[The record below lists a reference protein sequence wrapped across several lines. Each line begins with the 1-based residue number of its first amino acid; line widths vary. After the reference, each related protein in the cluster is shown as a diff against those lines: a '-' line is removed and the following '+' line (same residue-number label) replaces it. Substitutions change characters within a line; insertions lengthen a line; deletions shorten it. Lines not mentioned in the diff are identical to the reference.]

1 MTIVEGQIETLKNLK
16 SSLAERGLSEFES
29 IGQIN
34 KFQQNY
40 SAEVRETPGRLKREL
55 EIETAETKAACD
67 TLSSTIS
74 DELDELSAKHNLER
88 QVLEKKHGML
98 SSPEAVNVFLR
109 IWRQILTNLNSYR
122 KKRLAKDF
130 KRKSKKLTRE
140 ARKKFKE
147 TQENLNNLV
156 SNKEAILAKRL
167 QDRLDALNYTKQ
179 VLDSLYPV
187 IAGAVG
193 EHAVVK
199 TLSELSNDY
208 YLINDYTVHFNPP
221 IINKKEDERISSIQV
236 DHVVVCRAGVFLLE
250 TKNWSKSSV
259 ESLDLRS
266 PVEQI
271 LRSSYA
277 AFVLLNSESGSQA
290 LRLQKHH
297 WGAKKVPI
305 RNIIVMTNE
314 KPSGEFKHVKVVA
327 LKDLIGYL
335 KFFDSALT
343 GDEVESIFGYLRRV
357 SSGIV

>member
-16 SSLAERGLSEFES
+16 NSLAERGLSEFES

-34 KFQQNY
+34 KFQRTY
-40 SAEVRETPGRLKREL
+40 SAEVRETPGRLEREL
-55 EIETAETKAACD
+55 EIETAETKAVCNS
-67 TLSSTIS
+67 LSSAIN
-74 DELDELSAKHNLER
+74 DQLDELSSKHNLER
-88 QVLEKKHGML
+88 QVLERRHEML
-98 SSPEAVNVFLR
+98 SSSEAMNIFLR

-122 KKRLAKDF
+122 KRRLEKDF

-140 ARKKFKE
+140 ALKKFKE
-147 TQENLNNLV
+147 TQGNLNNLIL
-156 SNKEAILAKRL
+156 NKESMLAKRL

-187 IAGAVG
+187 IAGAIG

-199 TLSELSNDY
+199 ALSDLSNEY
-208 YLINDYTVHFNPP
+208 YLINDYTVQFNPP
-221 IINKKEDERISSIQV
+221 ILNKKEDERIFSIQI

-259 ESLDLRS
+259 ENLDLRS

-277 AFVLLNSESGSQA
+277 AFVLLNSQSGSQA

-297 WGAKKVPI
+297 WGAKKIPI

-314 KPSGEFKHVKVVA
+314 KPNGEFKHVKVVA

-335 KFFDSALT
+335 KFFDSVLT
-343 GDEVESIFGYLRRV
+343 GDEVESIFGYLRRI
-357 SSGIV
+357 SSGII

>member
-16 SSLAERGLSEFES
+16 NSLAERGLSEFES

-34 KFQQNY
+34 KFQQSY
-40 SAEVRETPGRLKREL
+40 SAEVRDTPSRLEREL

-67 TLSSTIS
+67 TLKSTIS
-74 DELDELSAKHNLER
+74 HQLDELSAKHNLKR
-88 QVLEKKHGML
+88 QVLEKEHEML
-98 SSPEAVNVFLR
+98 SSLEDMNVFLR
-109 IWRQILTNLNSYR
+109 IWRQILTNLNLYR
-122 KKRLAKDF
+122 KKRLAKVF

-147 TQENLNNLV
+147 TEENLNNLV
-156 SNKEAILAKRL
+156 SNKESILAKRL

-187 IAGAVG
+187 IAGAIG

-221 IINKKEDERISSIQV
+221 IINKKEDERIFSIQI

-259 ESLDLRS
+259 ENLDLRS

-297 WGAKKVPI
+297 WGAKKIPI

-314 KPSGEFKHVKVVA
+314 KPTGEFKHVKVVA

-335 KFFDSALT
+335 KFFDSVFT
-343 GDEVESIFGYLRRV
+343 GDEAESIFRYLRRV
-357 SSGIV
+357 SSGII